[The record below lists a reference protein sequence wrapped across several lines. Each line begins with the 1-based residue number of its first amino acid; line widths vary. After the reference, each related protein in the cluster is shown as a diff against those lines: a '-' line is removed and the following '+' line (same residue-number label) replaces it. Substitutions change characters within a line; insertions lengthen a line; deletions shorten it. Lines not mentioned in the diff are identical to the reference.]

1 MFRSYITESGLLENP
16 HKELP
21 LISIDGEILHP
32 DLVNF
37 YFQCKDNY
45 LACRSDSE
53 CELKPVFVTFVVGE
67 SWTTTTG
74 QLQKC
79 KINAKK

>member
-1 MFRSYITESGLLENP
+1 MILVYNIRESGLLENP
-16 HKELP
+16 HEELP
-21 LISIDGEILHP
+21 LISINEKILHP

-45 LACRSDSE
+45 SACKWFWMRVSE
-53 CELKPVFVTFVVGE
+53 
-67 SWTTTTG
+67 TTG

-79 KINAKK
+79 KINAKN